1 MTARAQQAFE
11 CDLPGLLL
19 SCAGRWVAYHGER
32 QVRFGDSMLDL
43 YRECFEMGIKPD
55 ELVVRLVDPEQIDE
69 RLEIDLTHDV

>member
-1 MTARAQQAFE
+1 
-11 CDLPGLLL
+11 
-19 SCAGRWVAYHGER
+19 
-32 QVRFGDSMLDL
+32 MLDL